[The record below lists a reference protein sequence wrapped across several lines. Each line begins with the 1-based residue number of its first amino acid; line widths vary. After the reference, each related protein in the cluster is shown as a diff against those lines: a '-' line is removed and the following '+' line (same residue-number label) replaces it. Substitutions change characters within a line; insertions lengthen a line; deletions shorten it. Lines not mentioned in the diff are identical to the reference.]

1 MQLIQKLKQGLKA
14 ATAVALS
21 ACMTLGAATPALAA
35 DDSSD
40 EVVGNLSIVSMFD
53 PEKSSIIDGHAF
65 VVFTSYKD
73 GLGLNFTDLYGYY
86 EETDEFKAAV
96 EADNSELSW
105 RSQFR
110 ECADGLGL
118 NDLTLDEYTETP
130 EDDRES
136 ESFQYKN
143 LYDAIIQY
151 GDASFAGEKDGG
163 APYSQYKKTSYDCT
177 LDSGEYITIG
187 NYTFS
192 GKEELAMSA
201 ISNSSAYN
209 DVKIIVSDGI
219 KEGVTVDE
227 VLQGVSGLLLEYIN
241 GEIASYDEL
250 VEQLKAYAA
259 SVLTDDGCK
268 AFLDLLSVK
277 DNRTKL
283 LDGDAKGGLFVD
295 RELWRQKVYQTL
307 SPNKVYS
314 VDITQSQLDRLMAHA
329 NSGNENHYSV
339 LTHNCS
345 AAAAN
350 LWNAAV
356 GTDADGNKTD
366 LYLDAMDKTYEMLDN
381 LATTPKRIREVLD
394 TWEGSYEMDLIQ
406 GVKVPTYE
414 VGFDSNGGSA
424 VTAQTVQ
431 IGKLA
436 TEPAAPT
443 REGYTF
449 AGWLLDG
456 EKYDFST
463 PVTGS
468 ITLAASWTKNA
479 EPKPEPVEPEGT
491 TPEPEG
497 VTPEPK
503 GADAG
508 GQPEVKAASTAAS
521 KSGGSVPKT
530 GESNAAAVIV
540 PMAALGVVSTLVAR
554 RRLS

>member
-40 EVVGNLSIVSMFD
+40 EIVGNLSIVSMFD
-53 PEKSSIIDGHAF
+53 PEKSSVIDGHAF

-96 EADNSELSW
+96 ETDNSELSW

-118 NDLTLDEYTETP
+118 NDLTLDEYTQTP

-136 ESFQYKN
+136 ESFQYKS

-151 GDASFAGEKDGG
+151 GDASFTGSKDGG
-163 APYSQYKKTSYDCT
+163 TPYSQYKKTSYNCT

-201 ISNSSAYN
+201 ISNSTAYN
-209 DVKIIVSDGI
+209 DVKTIVSDGI

-227 VLQGVSGLLLEYIN
+227 VLQGVSGLLLKYIN

-259 SVLTDDGCK
+259 SVLTTDGCN

-314 VDITQSQLDRLMAHA
+314 VDITQSQLDRLMVCA

-345 AAAAN
+345 GAAAN

-356 GTDADGNKTD
+356 GSDADGNKTD

-414 VGFDSNGGSA
+414 VAFDSNGGTE

-431 IGKLA
+431 VGKLA
-436 TEPAAPT
+436 SEPAAPT
-443 REGYTF
+443 RGGYTF

-456 EKYDFST
+456 EKYDFSA
-463 PVTGS
+463 PVTGG
-468 ITLAASWTKNA
+468 ITLVASWTKNA
-479 EPKPEPVEPEGT
+479 EPEPVEPGGT
-491 TPEPEG
+491 TPEPKG
-497 VTPEPK
+497 TTPEPK
-503 GADAG
+503 GTDAG
-508 GQPEVKAASTAAS
+508 SQPEVKSASTAVS
-521 KSGGSVPKT
+521 KSAGSVPKT
-530 GESNAAAVIV
+530 GESNVAAAVV
-540 PMAALGVVSTLVAR
+540 PMAALGVASILVAR